1 MYLDIAGHQVWVTEL
16 GTAATTIVL
25 LHGGMGHC
33 DQLLDTI
40 GPHLAKHYRVL
51 AYDRRGHG
59 RTADTGAPFSY
70 DDMVTE
76 AIAVAGKLVRGRAH
90 FVGWSDGAIISL
102 LVSLRR
108 PALMAKQVLIGA
120 NYHVSGLREIPHE
133 TALGKRMYEDYLAR
147 SPDGAGHYQT
157 VLAKSLALYAQQP
170 TLTTAELQTIPT
182 PSLVLAGDDDL
193 IELSHTA
200 SLYEHLPHGQ
210 LAIVPA
216 ASHAVALEAPEDVA
230 RLILHFLR
238 ADEPPV
244 TMMPSRRHQQV

>member
-1 MYLDIAGHQVWVTEL
+1 MYLDIAGHQVWVTEI

-25 LHGGMGHC
+25 LHGGMGHS
-33 DQLLDTI
+33 DQLLETI

-59 RTADTGAPFSY
+59 RTADTGAPF
-70 DDMVTE
+70 DFAEMVDE
-76 AIAVAGKLVRGRAH
+76 AIAVVQRLVRGRAH
-90 FVGWSDGAIISL
+90 FVGWSDGGIVSL
-102 LVSLRR
+102 LLSLRR
-108 PALMAKQVLIGA
+108 PELIARQVLIGA
-120 NYHVSGLREIPHE
+120 NYHVSGVRELPSDTE
-133 TALGKRMYEDYLAR
+133 LGKRMREEYAAR
-147 SPDGAGHYQT
+147 SPDGVAHFAMVARKLGD
-157 VLAKSLALYAQQP
+157 LYAHQP
-170 TLTTAELQTIPT
+170 TLTTDDLRRVEV

-193 IELSHTA
+193 IELSHTT
-200 SLYEHLPHGQ
+200 SLFEHLPRGQ